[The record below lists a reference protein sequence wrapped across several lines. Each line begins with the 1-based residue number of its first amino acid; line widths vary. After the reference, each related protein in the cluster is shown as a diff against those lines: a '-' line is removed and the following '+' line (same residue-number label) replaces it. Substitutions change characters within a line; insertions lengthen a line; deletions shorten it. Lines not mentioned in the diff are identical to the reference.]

1 MTDEQITFAGIPIPL
16 TIPTILD
23 AMVATAC
30 GNMNWKQAR
39 RIRAKRQYHAFRDRI
54 LRMDAEKEERIR
66 YWINVHNDNLKMII
80 NLVDSLQAERK
91 QLAAKDARIAEMR
104 QRIMELVKH
113 KDNCSEEANDEA
125 SN

>member
-16 TIPTILD
+16 TIPTILN

-39 RIRAKRQYHAFRDRI
+39 RIRAKRQYRAFRARI
-54 LRMDAEKEERIR
+54 LRMD
-66 YWINVHNDNLKMII
+66 
-80 NLVDSLQAERK
+80 ERK
-91 QLAAKDARIAEMR
+91 DILLAQWENINEVNTDRATQKDARIAEMH

>member
-39 RIRAKRQYHAFRDRI
+39 RIRAKRQYRAFRARI
-54 LRMDAEKEERIR
+54 LRMDAEK
-66 YWINVHNDNLKMII
+66 
-80 NLVDSLQAERK
+80 
-91 QLAAKDARIAEMR
+91 DARIR
-104 QRIMELVKH
+104 QLEDKVFYLKREQSETNYWMNKTKARKELQ
-113 KDNCSEEANDEA
+113 
-125 SN
+125 